1 MFSFDFAIKYHEM
14 DQTISKLN
22 IDNNPIDYIV
32 ATRNIAICYR
42 GIEEYKKSID
52 SLKEVYFLIILS
64 NREII

>member
-1 MFSFDFAIKYHEM
+1 M

-22 IDNNPIDYIV
+22 IDNNPIDFIV